1 MINNTTTIALIG
13 GAAVATAI
21 GVNVVMWEDE
31 VTPPPAPVQ
40 QTEQDKPA
48 KADDSKDATTEVASA
63 PTTNQSAAP
72 RQPTP
77 EQSAIDPAT
86 PKPVTPEP
94 ATQEPAAMPAA
105 KPEPQAPSFDVV
117 RVTPKG
123 DAVMAG
129 RADPKTSVKILDN
142 GQVLGEVET
151 DNRGEWVFVPDKPF
165 QPGSRQLTL
174 ETQKKTGEPMP
185 SKDVVVLVVPEP
197 KKNIAGRK
205 TEKPA
210 GALALKFPKAGGAS
224 TVLQKPGGDEPAM
237 DLNVDTVDY
246 DNDGRLSISGR
257 AVKSSRVQIYL
268 NNAFVGKAETDDN
281 GGWRL
286 RPLNPV
292 KPGPYQLRADQVG
305 TDGRVTARVSM
316 PFFRA
321 EPLNGD
327 MPPEPLVVVQP
338 GNSLWRL
345 ARRAYGSGFAYT
357 TIYEA
362 NREQIS
368 DPDLIFPGQVFA
380 LPVTN

>member
-1 MINNTTTIALIG
+1 MMINNTTVIAMIG

-21 GVNVVMWEDE
+21 GVNVVMWKDE
-31 VTPPPAPVQ
+31 VTPPSAAVQ
-40 QTEQDKPA
+40 QGDQSSGAEPTKEPEAETQVATAPA
-48 KADDSKDATTEVASA
+48 ATAATT
-63 PTTNQSAAP
+63 
-72 RQPTP
+72 
-77 EQSAIDPAT
+77 
-86 PKPVTPEP
+86 
-94 ATQEPAAMPAA
+94 
-105 KPEPQAPSFDVV
+105 PEPQAPSFDVV
-117 RVTPKG
+117 RVNPEG

-129 RADPKTSVKILDN
+129 RADPKTSVKIIDN
-142 GQVLGEVET
+142 GQVLGEVEA

-174 ETQKKTGEPMP
+174 ETQNKTGEPVP
-185 SKDVVVLVVPEP
+185 SKAVVVLVVPEP
-197 KKNIAGRK
+197 EKNIAGQK
-205 TEKPA
+205 AEKPT

-246 DNDGRLSISGR
+246 DDEGRLNISGR
-257 AVKSSRVQIYL
+257 AVKSSRVQVYL
-268 NNAFVGKAETDDN
+268 NNAFIGKAETDEN

-292 KPGPYQLRADQVG
+292 TPGPYQLRADQVG
-305 TDGRVTARVSM
+305 TDGQVTARVSM

-362 NREQIS
+362 NREQIN

-380 LPVTN
+380 LPATN